1 MFKVILET
9 QWKWAR
15 MPLLLATVTAFT
27 VPMVSVRRLGEGS
40 ASGIAALYTMASMEN
55 WAVAYPLLAAAVGLL
70 LALTAWSHDHRQ
82 GHYYALSLPIP
93 RWRYSFLRLGAGFVL
108 LAGPVIGIAVGS
120 FLAAAAATIPTGLTA
135 YPLALAIRF
144 GLAAAMSYT
153 IFFAIA
159 AGSARTAGFVLAILA
174 LILVAPVAVIWFA
187 PAVSGQFDA
196 INPILERIYDWRGP
210 LGIFG
215 GRWMLIDV

>member
-15 MPLLLATVTAFT
+15 MPLLLATVAAFT
-27 VPMVSVRRLGEGS
+27 LPMISVRGLGEEV
-40 ASGIAALYTMASMEN
+40 ATGIAALYAMASMEN
-55 WAVAYPLLAAAVGLL
+55 WAIAYPLLAAAVGLL
-70 LALTAWSHDHRQ
+70 LALTAWGSDHRQ

-93 RWRYSFLRLGAGFVL
+93 RWQYSFLRLGAGFVL

-120 FLAAAAATIPTGLTA
+120 SLAAAAASIPAGLSA

-159 AGSARTAGFVLAILA
+159 AGSPRTAGIVLTVLAVV
-174 LILVAPVAVIWFA
+174 LIA
-187 PAVSGQFDA
+187 PAISGYFDA
-196 INPILERIYDWRGP
+196 VFFPIMERINDWRAP

>member
-15 MPLLLATVTAFT
+15 MPLLLATVAAFT
-27 VPMVSVRRLGEGS
+27 IPMISVRGLGEGT
-40 ASGIAALYTMASMEN
+40 ASGMNALYAMVSMAN

-70 LALTAWSHDHRQ
+70 LALTAWGSDHRQ

-93 RWRYSFLRLGAGFVL
+93 RWRYSFLRLGAGFML
-108 LAGPVIGIAVGS
+108 LAGPVIGIAIGS
-120 FLAAAAATIPTGLTA
+120 SLAAAAASIPAGLTA

-144 GLAAAMSYT
+144 GLAATMAYT
-153 IFFAIA
+153 MLFAVS
-159 AGSARTAGFVLAILA
+159 AGSARTAGFVLAVLLVIL
-174 LILVAPVAVIWFA
+174 IAPVAVFLFA
-187 PAVSGQFDA
+187 PPESGQFVH
-196 INPILERIYDWRGP
+196 PILDRIYDWRGP

-215 GRWMLIDV
+215 GRWLLIDV

>member
-27 VPMVSVRRLGEGS
+27 VPMISVRGLGEGVS
-40 ASGIAALYTMASMEN
+40 SGIAAINAMSEMEGV
-55 WAVAYPLLAAAVGLL
+55 AIAYPLIAAAVGLL
-70 LALTAWSHDHRQ
+70 LALTAWGSDHRQ

-93 RWRYSFLRLGAGFVL
+93 RWRYSLLRLGAGFVL
-108 LAGPVIGIAVGS
+108 LAGPVIGIAIGS
-120 FLAAAAATIPTGLTA
+120 SVAVAAASIPAGLTA

-159 AGSARTAGFVLAILA
+159 AGSPRTAGIILAVLAI
-174 LILVAPVAVIWFA
+174 VVIASWG
-187 PAVSGQFDA
+187 SGNFDGVF
-196 INPILERIYDWRGP
+196 IPIMERINDWRAP

>member
-15 MPLLLATVTAFT
+15 MPLLLATVAAFT
-27 VPMVSVRRLGEGS
+27 IPMISVRGLGEGLPR
-40 ASGIAALYTMASMEN
+40 GITAFYAMASMEN
-55 WAVAYPLLAAAVGLL
+55 WAIVYPLLAAAVGLL
-70 LALTAWSHDHRQ
+70 LALTAWGSDHRQ

-93 RWRYSFLRLGAGFVL
+93 RWRYAFLRLGAGFVL

-120 FLAAAAATIPTGLTA
+120 SLAAAAAAIPAGLTA

-153 IFFAIA
+153 IFFAIC
-159 AGSARTAGFVLAILA
+159 AGSVRTAGIVLAVL
-174 LILVAPVAVIWFA
+174 AVILIA
-187 PAVSGQFDA
+187 PAVSGQFDVA
-196 INPILERIYDWRGP
+196 VYTIIERIHDWRGP

>member
-27 VPMVSVRRLGEGS
+27 VPMISVRGLGEG
-40 ASGIAALYTMASMEN
+40 APSGIAAINAMSDMEGV
-55 WAVAYPLLAAAVGLL
+55 AIAYPLIAAAVGLL
-70 LALTAWSHDHRQ
+70 LALTAWGSDHRQ

-93 RWRYSFLRLGAGFVL
+93 RWRYSLLRLGAGFVL
-108 LAGPVIGIAVGS
+108 LAGPVIGIAIGS
-120 FLAAAAATIPTGLTA
+120 SVAVAAASIPAGLTA

-159 AGSARTAGFVLAILA
+159 AGSPRTAAIILAVLA
-174 LILVAPVAVIWFA
+174 VVVIAAWG
-187 PAVSGQFDA
+187 SGNFYGVF
-196 INPILERIYDWRGP
+196 IPITERINDWRAP

>member
-15 MPLLLATVTAFT
+15 MPLLLATVAAFT
-27 VPMVSVRRLGEGS
+27 IPMISVRGLGEGT
-40 ASGIAALYTMASMEN
+40 ASGVNALYAMVSMAT

-70 LALTAWSHDHRQ
+70 LALTAWGSDHRQ

-108 LAGPVIGIAVGS
+108 LVGPVIGIAVGS
-120 FLAAAAATIPTGLTA
+120 SLAAAAAAIPAGLTA
-135 YPLALAIRF
+135 YPMALAIRF
-144 GLAAAMSYT
+144 GLAATMAYT
-153 IFFAIA
+153 MLFAVS
-159 AGSARTAGFVLAILA
+159 AGSARTAGFVLAVLLVIL
-174 LILVAPVAVIWFA
+174 IAPVAVFLFA
-187 PAVSGQFDA
+187 PPESGQFVH
-196 INPILERIYDWRGP
+196 PILDRIYDWRGP

>member
-15 MPLLLATVTAFT
+15 MPLLLATVAAFT
-27 VPMVSVRRLGEGS
+27 IPMISVRGLGEGVS
-40 ASGIAALYTMASMEN
+40 SGIAAYTAMAAMES
-55 WAVAYPLLAAAVGLL
+55 WAIAYPLIAAAVGLL
-70 LALTAWSHDHRQ
+70 LALTAWGSDHRQ

-120 FLAAAAATIPTGLTA
+120 SLATAAASIPTGLTP

-153 IFFAIA
+153 IFFAVA
-159 AGSARTAGFVLAILA
+159 AGSPRTAGIILAVLAVV
-174 LILVAPVAVIWFA
+174 LIA
-187 PAVSGQFDA
+187 PAISGHFDA
-196 INPILERIYDWRGP
+196 VFFPIMERINDWRAP

>member
-27 VPMVSVRRLGEGS
+27 VPMISVRGLGEGVS
-40 ASGIAALYTMASMEN
+40 SGIAAINAMSEMEGV
-55 WAVAYPLLAAAVGLL
+55 AIAYPLIAAAVGLL
-70 LALTAWSHDHRQ
+70 LALTAWGSDHRQ

-93 RWRYSFLRLGAGFVL
+93 RWRYSLLRLGAGFVL
-108 LAGPVIGIAVGS
+108 LAGPVIGIAIGS
-120 FLAAAAATIPTGLTA
+120 SVAVAAASIPAGLTA

-159 AGSARTAGFVLAILA
+159 AGSPRTAGIILAVLAI
-174 LILVAPVAVIWFA
+174 VVIAAWG
-187 PAVSGQFDA
+187 SGNFDGVF
-196 INPILERIYDWRGP
+196 IPIMERINDWRAP

>member
-27 VPMVSVRRLGEGS
+27 VPMISVRGLGEGVS
-40 ASGIAALYTMASMEN
+40 SGIAAINAMSDMEGV
-55 WAVAYPLLAAAVGLL
+55 AIAYPLIAAAVGLL
-70 LALTAWSHDHRQ
+70 LALTAWGSDHRQ

-93 RWRYSFLRLGAGFVL
+93 RWRYSLLRLGAGFVL

-120 FLAAAAATIPTGLTA
+120 SVAVAAASIPAGLTA

-159 AGSARTAGFVLAILA
+159 AGSPRTAGIILA
-174 LILVAPVAVIWFA
+174 ALAVVVIAAWG
-187 PAVSGQFDA
+187 SGNFDGVF
-196 INPILERIYDWRGP
+196 IPIMERINDWRAP

>member
-27 VPMVSVRRLGEGS
+27 VPMISVRGLGEGVS
-40 ASGIAALYTMASMEN
+40 SGIAAINAMSDMEGV
-55 WAVAYPLLAAAVGLL
+55 AIAYPLIAAAVGLL
-70 LALTAWSHDHRQ
+70 LALTAWGSDHRQ

-93 RWRYSFLRLGAGFVL
+93 RWRYSLLRLGAGFVL
-108 LAGPVIGIAVGS
+108 LAGPVIGIAIGS
-120 FLAAAAATIPTGLTA
+120 SVAVAAASIPAGLTA

-159 AGSARTAGFVLAILA
+159 AGSPRTAGIILAVLAI
-174 LILVAPVAVIWFA
+174 VVIAAWG
-187 PAVSGQFDA
+187 SGNFDGFF
-196 INPILERIYDWRGP
+196 IPIMERINDWRAP

>member
-15 MPLLLATVTAFT
+15 MPLLLATVAAFT
-27 VPMVSVRRLGEGS
+27 IPMISVRGLGEGT
-40 ASGIAALYTMASMEN
+40 ASGMNALYAMVSMAN

-70 LALTAWSHDHRQ
+70 LALTAWGSDHRQ

-108 LAGPVIGIAVGS
+108 LAGPVIGIAIGS
-120 FLAAAAATIPTGLTA
+120 SLAAAAASIPAGLTA

-153 IFFAIA
+153 IFFAVS
-159 AGSARTAGFVLAILA
+159 AGSTRTAGFVLAVLAVIL
-174 LILVAPVAVIWFA
+174 IAPVAVTFFV
-187 PAVSGQFDA
+187 PTSLQFDA
-196 INPILERIYDWRGP
+196 ISPVLERIYDWRGP

>member
-27 VPMVSVRRLGEGS
+27 VPMISVRGLGEGVS
-40 ASGIAALYTMASMEN
+40 SGIAAINAMSDMEGV
-55 WAVAYPLLAAAVGLL
+55 AIAYPLIAAAVGLL
-70 LALTAWSHDHRQ
+70 LALTAWGSDHRQ

-93 RWRYSFLRLGAGFVL
+93 RWRYSLLRLGAGFVL

-120 FLAAAAATIPTGLTA
+120 SVAVAAASIPAGLTA

-159 AGSARTAGFVLAILA
+159 AGSPRTAGIILAVLAI
-174 LILVAPVAVIWFA
+174 VVIAAWG
-187 PAVSGQFDA
+187 SGNFDGVF
-196 INPILERIYDWRGP
+196 IPIMERINDWRAP

>member
-15 MPLLLATVTAFT
+15 MPLLAATVAAFT
-27 VPMVSVRRLGEGS
+27 LPMLSVRGLGGGVS
-40 ASGIAALYTMASMEN
+40 SGIAAFNAMAAMEN
-55 WAVAYPLLAAAVGLL
+55 WAIAYPLVAAAVGLL
-70 LALTAWSHDHRQ
+70 LALTAWGSDHHQ

-93 RWRYSFLRLGAGFVL
+93 RWQYSFLRLGAGFVL

-120 FLAAAAATIPTGLTA
+120 SLAAAAASIPAGLSA

-159 AGSARTAGFVLAILA
+159 AGSARTAGFVLTILA

-187 PAVSGQFDA
+187 PAVSGQLDA

>member
-27 VPMVSVRRLGEGS
+27 VPMISVRGLGEGVS
-40 ASGIAALYTMASMEN
+40 SGIAAINAMSDMEGV
-55 WAVAYPLLAAAVGLL
+55 AIAYPLIAAAVGLL
-70 LALTAWSHDHRQ
+70 LALTAWGSDHRQ

-93 RWRYSFLRLGAGFVL
+93 RWRYSLLRLGAGFVL
-108 LAGPVIGIAVGS
+108 LAGPVIGIAIGS
-120 FLAAAAATIPTGLTA
+120 SVAVAAASIPAGLTA

-159 AGSARTAGFVLAILA
+159 AGSPRTAGIILAVLAI
-174 LILVAPVAVIWFA
+174 VVIAAWG
-187 PAVSGQFDA
+187 SGNFDGVF
-196 INPILERIYDWRGP
+196 IPIMERINDWRAP

>member
-15 MPLLLATVTAFT
+15 MPLLLATVAAFT
-27 VPMVSVRRLGEGS
+27 IPMISVRGLGQSS
-40 ASGIAALYTMASMEN
+40 ATGIAALYAMATMAN
-55 WAVAYPLLAAAVGLL
+55 WAVAYPLLAAAIGLL
-70 LALTAWSHDHRQ
+70 LALTAWGSDHRQ

-93 RWRYSFLRLGAGFVL
+93 RWQYSLLRLGAGFVL
-108 LAGPVIGIAVGS
+108 LAGPVIGIAIGS
-120 FLAAAAATIPTGLTA
+120 SLAAAAAAIPTGLTA

-153 IFFAIA
+153 IFFAVS
-159 AGSARTAGFVLAILA
+159 AGSTRTAGFVLAVLAVIL
-174 LILVAPVAVIWFA
+174 IAPVAVTFFV
-187 PAVSGQFDA
+187 PTSLQFDA
-196 INPILERIYDWRGP
+196 ISPVLERIYDWRGP

>member
-15 MPLLLATVTAFT
+15 MPLLLATVAAFT
-27 VPMVSVRRLGEGS
+27 LPMISVRGLGEEV
-40 ASGIAALYTMASMEN
+40 ATGIAAINAMSDMEGV
-55 WAVAYPLLAAAVGLL
+55 AIAYPLIAAAVGLL
-70 LALTAWSHDHRQ
+70 LALTAWGSDHRQ

-93 RWRYSFLRLGAGFVL
+93 RWRYSLLRLGAGFVL

-120 FLAAAAATIPTGLTA
+120 SLAAAAASIPAGLTA

-153 IFFAIA
+153 VFFAIA
-159 AGSARTAGFVLAILA
+159 AGSPRTAGIVLTVLAVV
-174 LILVAPVAVIWFA
+174 LIA
-187 PAVSGQFDA
+187 PAISGYFDA
-196 INPILERIYDWRGP
+196 VFFPIMERINDWRGP

>member
-15 MPLLLATVTAFT
+15 MPLLAATVAAFT
-27 VPMVSVRRLGEGS
+27 LPMLSVRGLGGGVS
-40 ASGIAALYTMASMEN
+40 SGIAAFNAMAAMEN
-55 WAVAYPLLAAAVGLL
+55 WAIAYPLVAAAVGLL
-70 LALTAWSHDHRQ
+70 LALTAWGSDHRQ

-93 RWRYSFLRLGAGFVL
+93 RWRYSLLRLGAGFVL
-108 LAGPVIGIAVGS
+108 LAGPVIGIALGS
-120 FLAAAAATIPTGLTA
+120 SVAAAAASIPAGLTA

-153 IFFAIA
+153 VFFAIA
-159 AGSARTAGFVLAILA
+159 AGSPRTAGIVLTVLAVV
-174 LILVAPVAVIWFA
+174 LIA
-187 PAVSGQFDA
+187 PAISGYFDA
-196 INPILERIYDWRGP
+196 VFFPIMERINDWRSP

>member
-15 MPLLLATVTAFT
+15 MPLLVATVAAFT
-27 VPMVSVRRLGEGS
+27 IPMISVRGLGEGVS
-40 ASGIAALYTMASMEN
+40 SGIAAISAMSAMEGF
-55 WAVAYPLLAAAVGLL
+55 ALAYPLIALAVGLL
-70 LALTAWSHDHRQ
+70 LALTAWGSDHRQ

-93 RWRYSFLRLGAGFVL
+93 RWRYSLLRLGAGFVL
-108 LAGPVIGIAVGS
+108 LAGPVIGLAVGS
-120 FLAAAAATIPTGLTA
+120 SLAAAAASIPVGLTA

-153 IFFAIA
+153 ILFAVA
-159 AGSARTAGFVLAILA
+159 AGSPRTAGTILAVLA
-174 LILVAPVAVIWFA
+174 VVVIAAWG
-187 PAVSGQFDA
+187 SGNFDGVFIPIMES
-196 INPILERIYDWRGP
+196 INDWRAP